1 MAIPTRG
8 TWSGGQNSGTSVASI
23 DVSAVANGS
32 YILMVYMAATAATNV
47 TIASGGGTA
56 WTQLLGGKVTVGSR
70 NIYVAAKIK
79 ESGDTAV
86 TLTKS
91 ATDYMSWSYLI
102 GTGAAA
108 VADWIVGTGK
118 LRATA
123 PAETVTT
130 TGLSITTPTADY
142 LAIGISGEATSA
154 VEGSAPVTSGTGWT
168 NGQFTAH
175 TAAAG
180 VNIEQIRLN
189 YKEMASAGATGN
201 VTDTYSN
208 TQASNGYGIQIGIKP
223 AAASNVPPV
232 AAFTTSTDGLDVNVD
247 GTTSTDS
254 DGTITSYSWDWGDG
268 TTDGSGSTASHTYA
282 VAGTFTITLTVTD
295 NNSASDTQTHDVSVA
310 PNPVLFVG
318 TGAVD
323 DIRVGTEHASALY
336 LGTALVH
343 RFGYTVNQMM
353 DESEIRVAWRAL
365 GDEQPE
371 MSMVGYHAAVNA
383 GWKILEVSVRLS
395 SDGVWIMNHDT
406 TLTRTTTSSATIA
419 SSTAASMLGTTIDY
433 PFSAGGSVVGRLE
446 DLLDAY
452 GSTHV
457 FFIDNK
463 SNEFGFGSTT
473 TLLDLLDAYPNSTEH
488 FVFKGFK
495 GWAPAADLAR
505 ARGYLTWGIY
515 YDGEVSTSPNY
526 ASWDLLGLNTDAIQA
541 NWDVINAQGKRVLGH
556 VVHNL
561 TDRTTG
567 LSKGATGFM
576 TGITLP

>member
-1 MAIPTRG
+1 MAVPTRAS
-8 TWSGGQNSGTSVASI
+8 WSGGQNSGTSVATI
-23 DVSAVANGS
+23 DVSAVPNGS
-32 YILMVYMAATAATNV
+32 YMVFVYMCATAATNA

-56 WTQLLGGKVTVGSR
+56 WTQLLGGKITMGSR

-79 ESGDTAV
+79 ESGDTSV
-86 TLTKS
+86 TITKS
-91 ATDYMSWSYLI
+91 GSDYMSWSYLV

-108 VADWIVGTGK
+108 VAEWVVGTGK

-130 TGLSITTPTADY
+130 TGLSITTPAADY
-142 LAIGISGEATSA
+142 LALGISGEATSA

-168 NGQFTAH
+168 NGQYTAH

-180 VNIEQIRLN
+180 VNIEQIRLS
-189 YKEMASAGATGN
+189 YKEMPTAGATGN
-201 VTDTYSN
+201 VTETYSN

-223 AAASNVPPV
+223 SAASNVNPV
-232 AAFTTSTDGLDVNVD
+232 AAFTTNIDGLDVDVD

-254 DGTITSYSWDWGDG
+254 DGTISAYSWDWGDG
-268 TTDGSGSTASHTYA
+268 TADGSGATASHTYA
-282 VAGTFTITLTVTD
+282 VAGTYTITLTVTD
-295 NNSASDTQTHDVSVA
+295 DDSGVDSETHNVSVA
-310 PNPVLFVG
+310 PVPVLLVG
-318 TGAVD
+318 TAAAD
-323 DIRVGTEHASALY
+323 DLRVGTEHASALY
-336 LGTALVH
+336 YGSTLVQ
-343 RFGYTVNQMM
+343 RFGYTVNQML
-353 DESEIRVAWRAL
+353 DESEIRVAWRAR

-371 MSMVGYHAAVNA
+371 MSMVGYDNCVTA
-383 GWKILEVSVRLS
+383 GWKVLEVSVRLS

-406 TLTRTTTSSATIA
+406 TLTRTTPSTATIA
-419 SSTAASMLGTTIDY
+419 SSTAASMLGTTIDF

-457 FFIDNK
+457 IFIDNK
-463 SNEFGFGSTT
+463 SNEFGFGSTD
-473 TLLDLLDAYPNSTEH
+473 TLLDLLDTYPNSTEH

-495 GWAPAADLAR
+495 GWAPAADAAR

-515 YDGEVSTSPNY
+515 YDGEVSSSPNY
-526 ASWDLLGLNTDAIQA
+526 ASWDILGLNTDAIQA
-541 NWDVINAQGKRVLGH
+541 NWDVINGQGKRVLGH
-556 VVHNL
+556 VVHSL
-561 TDRTTG
+561 SDRTTG